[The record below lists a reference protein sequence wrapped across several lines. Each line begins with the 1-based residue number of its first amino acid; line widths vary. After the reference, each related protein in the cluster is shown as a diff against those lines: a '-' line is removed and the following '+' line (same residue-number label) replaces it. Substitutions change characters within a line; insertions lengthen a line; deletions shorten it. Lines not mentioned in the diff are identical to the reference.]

1 MAQHTI
7 IENIHRNTEDWFAVK
22 AAVRGKGVDCPDD
35 TPTANVAE
43 KIEEIETYKN
53 DLINL
58 VERDITDITI
68 PAGTTKLGEYIF
80 CGCTHL
86 ANVNI
91 PVGVTEIGPRAF
103 FTCIDLSS
111 VVLPDGV
118 TTIGDDAFATTG
130 LRSIV
135 IPKSVTLIKANAFG
149 DDIFLQDVYY
159 TGTEEEWDAVT
170 IQSPPGNL
178 DKHKVHFNY
187 VPE

>member
-22 AAVRGKGVDCPDD
+22 EAVRGKGVDCPDD
-35 TPTANVAE
+35 TPTADVAG

-58 VERDITDITI
+58 VERDITAITI
-68 PAGTTKLGEYIF
+68 PVGTTKIGGHVF
-80 CGCTHL
+80 RACNDL

-91 PVGVTEIGPRAF
+91 PVGVTEIGHSAF
-103 FTCIDLSS
+103 LGCAAMSS
-111 VVLPDGV
+111 IVLPDGV
-118 TTIGDDAFATTG
+118 TTIGESAFEFTG

-135 IPKSVTLIKANAFG
+135 IPKSVTLIKGNAFG
-149 DDIFLQDVYY
+149 SDIYLQDIYY
-159 TGTEEEWDAVT
+159 TGTEAEWDAIT
-170 IQSPPGNL
+170 IQGSPGAL
-178 DKHKVHFNY
+178 DKNKVHFNY